1 MRYLFF
7 LTVLMSILLSGCV
20 QVSQDL
26 SINSDGTGTLNF
38 IYAVKEQDLQRMRDL
53 AEKMAALDPDLAQED
68 VDWLTAFDEE
78 VIRKEWNKSV
88 NEGVYLNNV
97 VTELKNGWRI
107 MRAEIGFDA
116 LQRLFDC
123 GMIEDCH
130 IALTRGPGGQ
140 YGFQQSIDVAKM
152 SESLPAGLDLNTL
165 QPLMSMMF
173 KDFRADIRF
182 NAPGAI
188 IRSNADNVEGQSASW
203 SVRGDQPDFVARLQD
218 FDVRLMFDGKGMQIA
233 DALMLK

>member
-7 LTVLMSILLSGCV
+7 LTVLLPVLLSGCV

-38 IYAVKEQDLQRMRDL
+38 IYAVKEQDLQRMREV
-53 AEKMAALDPDLAQED
+53 AKRMAALDPELAEED
-68 VDWLTAFDEE
+68 VDWLTAFDED
-78 VIRKEWNKSV
+78 VIRNEWNKTTTPGVSLNSV
-88 NEGVYLNNV
+88 A
-97 VTELKNGWRI
+97 TELKNGWRT
-107 MRAEIGFDA
+107 MRAEIGFNS

-123 GMIEDCH
+123 GMIEECH

-140 YGFQQSIDVAKM
+140 YGFQQSINVAKM
-152 SESLPAGLDLNTL
+152 SESLPAGMDLNTL
-165 QPLMSMMF
+165 KPLVSMMF

-182 NAPGAI
+182 NAPGEI
-188 IRSNADNVEGQSASW
+188 LRSNADKVEGKSAMW
-203 SVRGDQPDFVARLQD
+203 SVRGDQPDFMAKLQE
-218 FDVRLMFDGKGMQIA
+218 FDVRLMFDGKGMKIA